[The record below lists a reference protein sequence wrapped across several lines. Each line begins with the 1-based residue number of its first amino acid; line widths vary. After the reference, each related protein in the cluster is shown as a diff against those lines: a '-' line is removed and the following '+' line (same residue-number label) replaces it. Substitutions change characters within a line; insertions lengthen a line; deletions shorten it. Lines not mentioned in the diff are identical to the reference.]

1 MRLFD
6 THCHLQDPA
15 FDDLDAVVERA
26 RRAGVT
32 RMLVCGYDGPSTEAA
47 VAMASRYEEVL
58 AAGGTHPHDA
68 KDFGAADADRIVDLA
83 ASGAIAAIGEIGLDF
98 YRELS
103 PRNVQER
110 VLETQ
115 LEIAL
120 AAAKPVSVHSRGAEE
135 AIFAALERF
144 ARRSAVAPG
153 VMHCFGGDLPQAR
166 RYIELG
172 FLISIPCTV
181 TYPNNERGRTL
192 AREVPLE
199 SLVVETDSPYLP
211 PQELRGRR
219 NEPANVGS
227 AVVTIA
233 SLRGLAPADVAAATT
248 ANACRVFVDSRV
260 NETVAR

>member
-6 THCHLQDPA
+6 THCHLQDSA

-26 RRAGVT
+26 RRSGLT

-47 VAMASRYEEVL
+47 VAMAGRYGEIL

-68 KDFGAADADRIVDLA
+68 KDFRAADADRLAALA

-98 YRELS
+98 YRDLS
-103 PRNVQER
+103 PRDVQER

-120 AAAKPVSVHSRGAEE
+120 AAAKPVSVHSRGAED
-135 AIFAALERF
+135 AIFPALQRF
-144 ARRSAVAPG
+144 ARRSAVVPG
-153 VMHCFGGDLPQAR
+153 VMHCFGGDLAQAR
-166 RYIELG
+166 RCVELG

-192 AREVPLE
+192 ARELPLE

-219 NEPANVGS
+219 NEPANVEA
-227 AVVTIA
+227 AVVAIA
-233 SLRGLAPADVAAATT
+233 ELRDIEPEAVAAATT
-248 ANACRVFVDSRV
+248 ANAVRVFVGSQV
-260 NETVAR
+260 TEAVAR